1 MAVVL
6 KTAATIFP
14 SNSKMRHAMKIIV
27 SVLGVMMMVSTF
39 AAPQS
44 ITDAVST
51 NLSPAEQSI
60 VGARKAISDKP
71 REYAGYNLLAMAL
84 VRRAQETSDVSFYAQ
99 AEDAVKKS
107 LAIAPNNFE
116 TEKIQVSILL
126 GEHEYPAAL
135 EGAKTL
141 NKRVPDDVMVY
152 GLLTDANVELGNYKD
167 AEDSAQWML
176 NLRPGN
182 RPALTRAAHLR
193 ELFGDTEGAYELMEL
208 AYQSTPPTETGE
220 RAGILTQMGHLR
232 LASGNTDAAEK
243 LFLQALTS
251 FPHYPSALGNLAQ
264 VRSTQKRYAEA
275 LVLLQQRYQDVPH
288 SENLYDLAEALQ
300 LAGRDTEAKKTF
312 ADFEAKSLAESA
324 RKDNSDRE
332 LVFYYADHTHQPA
345 KALQVAQ
352 QEYAW
357 RHDVYTLDAYAWAL
371 HVNGQDAEARKQIES
386 ALAVGIRD
394 SKIFAHAGEIA
405 LKLGDRT
412 TAQNYLQEAVSLHAI
427 GSEHAQFVLAQVSGP
442 SEQR

>member
-1 MAVVL
+1 M
-6 KTAATIFP
+6 
-14 SNSKMRHAMKIIV
+14 
-27 SVLGVMMMVSTF
+27 
-39 AAPQS
+39 
-44 ITDAVST
+44 
-51 NLSPAEQSI
+51 
-60 VGARKAISDKP
+60 
-71 REYAGYNLLAMAL
+71 
-84 VRRAQETSDVSFYAQ
+84 
-99 AEDAVKKS
+99 
-107 LAIAPNNFE
+107 
-116 TEKIQVSILL
+116 
-126 GEHEYPAAL
+126 
-135 EGAKTL
+135 
-141 NKRVPDDVMVY
+141 
-152 GLLTDANVELGNYKD
+152 
-167 AEDSAQWML
+167 
-176 NLRPGN
+176 
-182 RPALTRAAHLR
+182 
-193 ELFGDTEGAYELMEL
+193 
-208 AYQSTPPTETGE
+208 
-220 RAGILTQMGHLR
+220 
-232 LASGNTDAAEK
+232 
-243 LFLQALTS
+243 
-251 FPHYPSALGNLAQ
+251 
-264 VRSTQKRYAEA
+264 
-275 LVLLQQRYQDVPH
+275 QQRYQAVPH

-427 GSEHAQFVLAQVSGP
+427 GSEHAQFVLAQVLGP